1 MEFKDIAS
9 VSGKGG
15 LFKVIKPTRTGV
27 ILESLDSKKQRL
39 MAGIQQRVSVLN
51 EISVYTTS
59 NEGSIPLEEVVQR
72 IYSEFKEDTGLDE
85 SADNEELKAFFKHII
100 PDYDGEKV
108 YVSDIK
114 KILNWYQI
122 ILRESPALLKA
133 QEKKK
138 GGKEKGS

>member
-59 NEGSIPLEEVVQR
+59 NEGSIPLEDVVQR

-85 SADNEELKAFFKHII
+85 SADNEELKAFFKHVI

-108 YVSDIK
+108 YVSDFK

-133 QEKKK
+133 QEKNK